1 MSNTC
6 LVPGALYWAR
16 SPKHFDGNVTVVQVS
31 TIFGDDPDYWTLAV
45 IGSDQHFMPSE
56 FEILAVAEFSAD
68 DSLRQA
74 AE

>member
-1 MSNTC
+1 
-6 LVPGALYWAR
+6 
-16 SPKHFDGNVTVVQVS
+16 VQVS

-56 FEILAVAEFSAD
+56 FEILAIAEFSVD